1 MKVVDKCRN
10 NPLERQI
17 YEAVSIRR
25 TESVITLNNK
35 AEWNAIKIPK
45 LQII

>member
-17 YEAVSIRR
+17 YEAVRIRR